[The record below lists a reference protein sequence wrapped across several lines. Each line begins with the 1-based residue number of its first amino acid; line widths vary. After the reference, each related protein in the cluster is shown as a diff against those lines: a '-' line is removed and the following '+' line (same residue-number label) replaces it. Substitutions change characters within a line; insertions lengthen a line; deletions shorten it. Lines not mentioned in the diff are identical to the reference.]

1 MKSLRNLTD
10 WSGDRMRLYYD
21 FHIHTCLSPCGDA
34 DMTPNNVVNMALI
47 KGLDAIAVTDHNS
60 CKNAQALMQV
70 GAEAGLLVLPGM
82 EIESCEEVHVV
93 ALFETIEACSKMEAL
108 VRAAL
113 PPMQNNPSIF
123 GEQWILNA
131 SDDCIGEEEQLL
143 VTACALSV
151 YEIVDH
157 IHALGGVA
165 IAAHVDKSAYS
176 VISNL
181 GFLPPDL
188 SFDAAELSKNAES
201 KGWGDADERLCGL
214 PAIHSSDAHYLGDIS
229 EPKHIL
235 EAETKEITSVLE
247 VIRKKS

>member
-1 MKSLRNLTD
+1 
-10 WSGDRMRLYYD
+10 MRLYYD
-21 FHIHTCLSPCGDA
+21 FHIHTCLSPCGDG

-47 KGLDAIAVTDHNS
+47 KGLGAIAVTDHNS
-60 CKNAQALMQV
+60 CKNAPALMQV

-93 ALFETIEACSKMEAL
+93 ALFETIEACRKMETL

-113 PPMQNNPSIF
+113 PPMQNNPGIF
-123 GEQWILNA
+123 GEQWICDA
-131 SDDCIGEEEQLL
+131 QDDCIGEETQLL
-143 VTACALSV
+143 VTACSLSI
-151 YEIVDH
+151 YEIVEH

-188 SFDAAELSKNAES
+188 PFDAAELSKNAQS
-201 KGWGDADERLCGL
+201 KGWEDTDERLCNL
-214 PAIHSSDAHYLGDIS
+214 PTVHNSDAHYLGDIS
-229 EPKHIL
+229 EPVHAL
-235 EAETKEITSVLE
+235 EVENAQIASVLNA
-247 VIRKKS
+247 IRRKS